1 MEVREL
7 KTLLVLMRDYGL
19 VELEIEDKKGKVRL
33 VRGGGRAS
41 VDVTES
47 GSDAHLAARA
57 ASPIK
62 MATRHVEATAEEGG
76 EAAGEI
82 DLAPNQKLIESPMV
96 GTFYRAAS
104 PDAAPFVEEGI
115 VGAQGPAAVHHRGDE
130 DDERDRIAGGRPRDK
145 NSRRERAAGRIRT
158 APDDHRSDL
167 RGRALA
173 MFKKLLVANRGTI
186 AIRIIR
192 ACRELGIST
201 VAVYSTADKDALH
214 VRMADESVC
223 IGPPAAEDSYLNI
236 PSILSAATTFGA
248 DAVHP
253 GYGFLSENGDFAEAC
268 QRSGL
273 NFVGPR
279 ARHIRLMGDKPRAR
293 RIMKRAGVPV
303 LPGSE
308 GKGVTGVARRAG
320 RREAARLPG
329 TDQGGG
335 RRRRQGDAH
344 RARRRPSWRGCF
356 RSRRRESEASF
367 GSRKMYLEKYLEH
380 ARHVE
385 FQILAD
391 TERNAIHLGERDC
404 SIQRRHQ
411 KVIEESPCPVLTA
424 RLRDKM
430 GKAAVRAAEVVGYS
444 NVGTVEFLLAAS
456 GEFYF
461 IEMNTRIQVE
471 HGVTE
476 MVTGV
481 DLVKESIRM
490 AMGEP
495 LGLKQRQVTFDGAAM
510 EFRIYAEDPDRHMPA
525 PGVVTNHHPPGGLG
539 VRVETALYDGYRVP
553 VQYDPL
559 IAKLIVH
566 ADTRAEVI
574 ARAKAAL
581 REYVIDGIKTN
592 IPLHLKILHDP
603 DFNRGQFS
611 TDFLSRYEPAH
622 PEAAHHAPVSKAS

>member
-1 MEVREL
+1 
-7 KTLLVLMRDYGL
+7 
-19 VELEIEDKKGKVRL
+19 
-33 VRGGGRAS
+33 
-41 VDVTES
+41 
-47 GSDAHLAARA
+47 
-57 ASPIK
+57 
-62 MATRHVEATAEEGG
+62 
-76 EAAGEI
+76 
-82 DLAPNQKLIESPMV
+82 
-96 GTFYRAAS
+96 
-104 PDAAPFVEEGI
+104 
-115 VGAQGPAAVHHRGDE
+115 
-130 DDERDRIAGGRPRDK
+130 
-145 NSRRERAAGRIRT
+145 
-158 APDDHRSDL
+158 
-167 RGRALA
+167 

-201 VAVYSTADKDALH
+201 VAVFSTADKDALH
-214 VRMADESVC
+214 VRIADESVC

-236 PSILSAATTFGA
+236 PAILSAATTFGA

-293 RIMKRAGVPV
+293 RIMKKAGVPV

-308 GKGVTGVARRAG
+308 GTGVTEL
-320 RREAARLPG
+320 REAQVDAKRLGYPVLIKAAAGGGGKGMRIVRDANELARLFSLA
-329 TDQGGG
+329 QG
-335 RRRRQGDAH
+335 
-344 RARRRPSWRGCF
+344 
-356 RSRRRESEASF
+356 ESEASF
-367 GSRKMYLEKYLEH
+367 SSRKMYLEKYMER

-391 TERNAIHLGERDC
+391 NHRMAIHLGERDC

-411 KVIEESPCPVLTA
+411 KVIEESPCPILTA
-424 RLRDKM
+424 RLREKM
-430 GKAAVRAAEVVGYS
+430 GKAAVRAANVVGYS
-444 NVGTVEFLLAAS
+444 NVGTVEFLLS
-456 GEFYF
+456 GNGEFYF

-481 DLVKESIRM
+481 DLVKESIAM

-495 LGLKQRQVTFDGAAM
+495 LALKQRQVTFKGASM
-510 EFRIYAEDPDRHMPA
+510 EFRIYAEDPERHIPS
-525 PGVVTNHHPPGGLG
+525 PGVVSNHHPPGGLG

-553 VQYDPL
+553 VHYDPL

-566 ADTRAEVI
+566 AETRPEVI

-603 DFNRGQFS
+603 DFNRGEFA
-611 TDFLSRYEPAH
+611 TDFLRRYEPNKS
-622 PEAAHHAPVSKAS
+622 EAGAAPISKAS

>member
-1 MEVREL
+1 
-7 KTLLVLMRDYGL
+7 
-19 VELEIEDKKGKVRL
+19 
-33 VRGGGRAS
+33 
-41 VDVTES
+41 
-47 GSDAHLAARA
+47 
-57 ASPIK
+57 
-62 MATRHVEATAEEGG
+62 
-76 EAAGEI
+76 
-82 DLAPNQKLIESPMV
+82 
-96 GTFYRAAS
+96 
-104 PDAAPFVEEGI
+104 
-115 VGAQGPAAVHHRGDE
+115 
-130 DDERDRIAGGRPRDK
+130 
-145 NSRRERAAGRIRT
+145 
-158 APDDHRSDL
+158 
-167 RGRALA
+167 

-201 VAVYSTADKDALH
+201 VAVYSTADKNALH

-236 PSILSAATTFGA
+236 PAILSAATTFGA

-268 QRSGL
+268 QKSGL

-308 GKGVTGVARRAG
+308 GTGVTELREAQADAKRLGYPVLIKAAAGGGGKGMRVARDG
-320 RREAARLPG
+320 NELTRLFPLA
-329 TDQGGG
+329 QG
-335 RRRRQGDAH
+335 
-344 RARRRPSWRGCF
+344 
-356 RSRRRESEASF
+356 ESEASF
-367 GSRKMYLEKYLEH
+367 SSRKMYLEKYLER

-391 TERNAIHLGERDC
+391 LHRTAIHLGERDC

-411 KVIEESPCPVLTA
+411 KVIEESPCPILTP
-424 RLRDKM
+424 RLREKM

-444 NVGTVEFLLAAS
+444 NVGTVEFLLAGS

-490 AMGEP
+490 AMGEK
-495 LGLKQRQVTFDGAAM
+495 LALKQRQVTFEGASM
-510 EFRIYAEDPDRHMPA
+510 EFRIYAEDPERGIPS
-525 PGVVTNHHPPGGLG
+525 PGVVIESSYSRRAGRPRRDCS
-539 VRVETALYDGYRVP
+539 VRR
-553 VQYDPL
+553 
-559 IAKLIVH
+559 
-566 ADTRAEVI
+566 
-574 ARAKAAL
+574 
-581 REYVIDGIKTN
+581 
-592 IPLHLKILHDP
+592 
-603 DFNRGQFS
+603 
-611 TDFLSRYEPAH
+611 LSRAGAVRSAH
-622 PEAAHHAPVSKAS
+622 RQADRARGDSPRSDRARQGRVARVCNRRHQDQHSAAFEDSARSGFQSRRIRDRFSNPL

>member
-1 MEVREL
+1 
-7 KTLLVLMRDYGL
+7 
-19 VELEIEDKKGKVRL
+19 
-33 VRGGGRAS
+33 
-41 VDVTES
+41 
-47 GSDAHLAARA
+47 
-57 ASPIK
+57 
-62 MATRHVEATAEEGG
+62 
-76 EAAGEI
+76 
-82 DLAPNQKLIESPMV
+82 
-96 GTFYRAAS
+96 
-104 PDAAPFVEEGI
+104 
-115 VGAQGPAAVHHRGDE
+115 
-130 DDERDRIAGGRPRDK
+130 
-145 NSRRERAAGRIRT
+145 
-158 APDDHRSDL
+158 
-167 RGRALA
+167 

-192 ACRELGIST
+192 ACRELGIPT
-201 VAVYSTADKDALH
+201 VAVFSTADKDALH

-236 PSILSAATTFGA
+236 PAILSAALTYGA

-308 GKGVTGVARRAG
+308 GKGVMELRDAVADAKRLGFPVLIKAAAGGGGKGMRVARDARELERLFPLARG
-320 RREAARLPG
+320 EAEAA
-329 TDQGGG
+329 
-335 RRRRQGDAH
+335 
-344 RARRRPSWRGCF
+344 F
-356 RSRRRESEASF
+356 NSRT
-367 GSRKMYLEKYLEH
+367 MYLEKYLER

-391 TERNAIHLGERDC
+391 GFRNVVHLGERDC

-411 KVIEESPCPVLTA
+411 KVIEESPCPVLSA
-424 RLRDKM
+424 RLREKM
-430 GKAAVRAAEVVGYS
+430 GRAAVRAAEVVGYS
-444 NVGTVEFLLAAS
+444 NVGTVEFLLAPD

-476 MVTGV
+476 MVTGH
-481 DLVKESIRM
+481 DLVRESIRI
-490 AMGEP
+490 ATGER
-495 LGLKQRQVTFDGAAM
+495 LGFKQKQVTFSGAAI
-510 EFRIYAEDPDRHMPA
+510 EFRIYAEDPERHIPS
-525 PGVVTNHHPPGGLG
+525 PGVVSNHHPPGGLG

-553 VQYDPL
+553 VHYDPL

-566 ADTRAEVI
+566 GATRELAV
-574 ARAKAAL
+574 ARARAAL

-592 IPLHLKILHDP
+592 IPLHLKILYDL
-603 DFNRGQFS
+603 DFLRGDFA
-611 TDFLSRYEPAH
+611 TDFLRRYEPPAKDAIARA
-622 PEAAHHAPVSKAS
+622 PAPAAKAS

>member
-1 MEVREL
+1 
-7 KTLLVLMRDYGL
+7 
-19 VELEIEDKKGKVRL
+19 
-33 VRGGGRAS
+33 
-41 VDVTES
+41 
-47 GSDAHLAARA
+47 
-57 ASPIK
+57 
-62 MATRHVEATAEEGG
+62 
-76 EAAGEI
+76 
-82 DLAPNQKLIESPMV
+82 
-96 GTFYRAAS
+96 
-104 PDAAPFVEEGI
+104 
-115 VGAQGPAAVHHRGDE
+115 
-130 DDERDRIAGGRPRDK
+130 
-145 NSRRERAAGRIRT
+145 
-158 APDDHRSDL
+158 
-167 RGRALA
+167 

-192 ACRELGIST
+192 ACRELGIPT
-201 VAVYSTADKDALH
+201 VAIFSTADKDALH

-236 PSILSAATTFGA
+236 PAILSTALTYGA

-308 GKGVTGVARRAG
+308 GKGVTELRDATADAKRLGFPVLIKAAAGGGGKGMRVARDAKELERLFPLARA
-320 RREAARLPG
+320 EA
-329 TDQGGG
+329 
-335 RRRRQGDAH
+335 DA
-344 RARRRPSWRGCF
+344 AFS
-356 RSRRRESEASF
+356 SRT
-367 GSRKMYLEKYLEH
+367 MYLEKYLER

-391 TERNAIHLGERDC
+391 GNRNVVHLGERDC

-411 KVIEESPCPVLTA
+411 KVIEESPCTVLSA
-424 RLRDKM
+424 RLREKM
-430 GKAAVRAAEVVGYS
+430 GRAAVRAAEVVGYS
-444 NVGTVEFLLAAS
+444 NVGTVEFLLAPD

-476 MVTGV
+476 MVTGH
-481 DLVKESIRM
+481 DLVRDSIRM
-490 AMGEP
+490 AMGER
-495 LGLKQRQVTFDGAAM
+495 LGFKQKQVTFSGAAI
-510 EFRIYAEDPDRHMPA
+510 EFRIYAEDPERHIPS
-525 PGVVTNHHPPGGLG
+525 PGVVSNHHPPGGLG

-553 VQYDPL
+553 VHYDPL

-566 ADTRAEVI
+566 GDTRELAL
-574 ARAKAAL
+574 ARARAAL

-603 DFNRGQFS
+603 DFLRGDFA
-611 TDFLSRYEPAH
+611 TDFLRRYEPPAKD
-622 PEAAHHAPVSKAS
+622 AASHAPVAAAKAS

>member
-1 MEVREL
+1 
-7 KTLLVLMRDYGL
+7 
-19 VELEIEDKKGKVRL
+19 
-33 VRGGGRAS
+33 
-41 VDVTES
+41 
-47 GSDAHLAARA
+47 
-57 ASPIK
+57 
-62 MATRHVEATAEEGG
+62 
-76 EAAGEI
+76 
-82 DLAPNQKLIESPMV
+82 
-96 GTFYRAAS
+96 
-104 PDAAPFVEEGI
+104 
-115 VGAQGPAAVHHRGDE
+115 
-130 DDERDRIAGGRPRDK
+130 
-145 NSRRERAAGRIRT
+145 
-158 APDDHRSDL
+158 
-167 RGRALA
+167 

-201 VAVYSTADKDALH
+201 VAVFSTADKDALH

-236 PSILSAATTFGA
+236 PAILSAATTFGA

-273 NFVGPR
+273 SFVGPR

-293 RIMKRAGVPV
+293 RNMKRAGVPV

-308 GKGVTGVARRAG
+308 GTGVTEL
-320 RREAARLPG
+320 REAQVDAKRLGYPVLIKAASGGGGKGMRIVRDANELARLFSLA
-329 TDQGGG
+329 QG
-335 RRRRQGDAH
+335 
-344 RARRRPSWRGCF
+344 
-356 RSRRRESEASF
+356 ESEASF
-367 GSRKMYLEKYLEH
+367 SSRKMYLEKYLER

-391 TERNAIHLGERDC
+391 NHRMAIHLGERDC

-411 KVIEESPCPVLTA
+411 KVIEESPCPILTA

-444 NVGTVEFLLAAS
+444 NVGTVEFLLAPD
-456 GEFYF
+456 GQFYF

-476 MVTGV
+476 MVTST
-481 DLVKESIRM
+481 DLVKESIRI
-490 AMGEP
+490 ATGEP
-495 LGLKQRQVTFDGAAM
+495 LGFKQRRV
-510 EFRIYAEDPDRHMPA
+510 EFEGSAIECRVYAEDPDTQLPS

-553 VQYDPL
+553 IHYDPL
-559 IAKLIVH
+559 IAKVIAH
-566 ADTRAEVI
+566 ADDRKLAI

-581 REYVIDGIKTN
+581 REYLIDGIKTN
-592 IPLHLKILHDP
+592 IPLHLKILDDA
-603 DFNRGQFS
+603 DFQAGQFA
-611 TDFLSRYEPAH
+611 TDFLRRYEPAERTIA
-622 PEAAHHAPVSKAS
+622 PERLAARAS

>member
-1 MEVREL
+1 V
-7 KTLLVLMRDYGL
+7 
-19 VELEIEDKKGKVRL
+19 
-33 VRGGGRAS
+33 
-41 VDVTES
+41 
-47 GSDAHLAARA
+47 
-57 ASPIK
+57 
-62 MATRHVEATAEEGG
+62 
-76 EAAGEI
+76 
-82 DLAPNQKLIESPMV
+82 
-96 GTFYRAAS
+96 
-104 PDAAPFVEEGI
+104 
-115 VGAQGPAAVHHRGDE
+115 
-130 DDERDRIAGGRPRDK
+130 
-145 NSRRERAAGRIRT
+145 
-158 APDDHRSDL
+158 
-167 RGRALA
+167 
-173 MFKKLLVANRGTI
+173 FKKLLVANRGTI

-192 ACRELGIST
+192 ACRELGIPT
-201 VAVYSTADKDALH
+201 VAVFSTADKDALH

-236 PSILSAATTFGA
+236 PAILSAALTYGA

-268 QRSGL
+268 ERSGL
-273 NFVGPR
+273 QFVGPR

-308 GKGVTGVARRAG
+308 GKGVTEFRDALADAKRLGFPVLIKAAAGGGGKGMRIARDTKELERLFPLARG
-320 RREAARLPG
+320 ETEAA
-329 TDQGGG
+329 
-335 RRRRQGDAH
+335 
-344 RARRRPSWRGCF
+344 
-356 RSRRRESEASF
+356 F
-367 GSRKMYLEKYLEH
+367 GSRTMYLEKYLER

-391 TERNAIHLGERDC
+391 NQRNVIHLGERDC

-411 KVIEESPCPVLTA
+411 KLIEESPCPALTA
-424 RLRDKM
+424 RLREKM

-444 NVGTVEFLLAAS
+444 NVGTVEFLLTAG

-476 MVTGV
+476 MVTET

-490 AMGEP
+490 AGGEP
-495 LGLKQRQVTFDGAAM
+495 LGIKQRQVTFRGNAI
-510 EFRIYAEDPDRHMPA
+510 EFRIYAEDPDRHIPS
-525 PGVVTNHHPPGGLG
+525 PGVVQNHHPPGGLG

-553 VQYDPL
+553 VHYDPL

-566 ADTRAEVI
+566 AD
-574 ARAKAAL
+574 ARALALARARAAL

-603 DFNRGQFS
+603 DFIRGEFS
-611 TDFLSRYEPAH
+611 TDFLVRYEPRADE
-622 PEAAHHAPVSKAS
+622 PAREVAATAKAS

>member
-1 MEVREL
+1 M
-7 KTLLVLMRDYGL
+7 
-19 VELEIEDKKGKVRL
+19 
-33 VRGGGRAS
+33 S
-41 VDVTES
+41 
-47 GSDAHLAARA
+47 
-57 ASPIK
+57 
-62 MATRHVEATAEEGG
+62 
-76 EAAGEI
+76 
-82 DLAPNQKLIESPMV
+82 
-96 GTFYRAAS
+96 
-104 PDAAPFVEEGI
+104 
-115 VGAQGPAAVHHRGDE
+115 
-130 DDERDRIAGGRPRDK
+130 ERTP
-145 NSRRERAAGRIRT
+145 
-158 APDDHRSDL
+158 
-167 RGRALA
+167 

-201 VAVYSTADKDALH
+201 VAVFSTADKDALH

-236 PSILSAATTFGA
+236 PAILSAATTFGA

-268 QRSGL
+268 QKSGL

-293 RIMKRAGVPV
+293 RIMRRAGVPV
-303 LPGSE
+303 LLKAAAGGG
-308 GKGVTGVARRAG
+308 GKGMRIVRD
-320 RREAARLPG
+320 AAELTRLFPLA
-329 TDQGGG
+329 QG
-335 RRRRQGDAH
+335 
-344 RARRRPSWRGCF
+344 
-356 RSRRRESEASF
+356 ESEASF
-367 GSRKMYLEKYLEH
+367 SSRKMYLEKYLER

-391 TERNAIHLGERDC
+391 NQRNAIHLGERDC

-411 KVIEESPCPVLTA
+411 KVIEESPCPILAA
-424 RLRDKM
+424 RLREKM
-430 GKAAVRAAEVVGYS
+430 GKAAVRAANVVGYS
-444 NVGTVEFLLAAS
+444 NVGTVEFLLAGT

-481 DLVKESIRM
+481 DLVKESIAM
-490 AMGEP
+490 AMGQP
-495 LGLKQRQVTFDGAAM
+495 LALKQRQVTFKGASM
-510 EFRIYAEDPDRHMPA
+510 EFRIYAEDPERHIPS
-525 PGVVTNHHPPGGLG
+525 PGVVSNHHPPGGLG

-553 VQYDPL
+553 VHYDPL

-566 ADTRAEVI
+566 AETRPEVI

-603 DFNRGQFS
+603 DFNRGEFS
-611 TDFLSRYEPAH
+611 TDFLSRYQ
-622 PEAAHHAPVSKAS
+622 PVRS